1 MMNFIT
7 KSLQYRK
14 KEIDWQKKYGANAPK
29 AGALAPDF
37 ELYDV
42 SGKYRV
48 KLSDYRGQIPVA
60 LVFGSFT

>member
-1 MMNFIT
+1 MNFVT
-7 KSLQYRK
+7 KSFKYRK
-14 KEIDWQKKYGANAPK
+14 IEIDWQKKYGANAPK
-29 AGALAPDF
+29 VGTLAPDF

>member
-1 MMNFIT
+1 MNFIP
-7 KSLQYRK
+7 KSLQYRQQ
-14 KEIDWQKKYGANAPK
+14 ERVWQKKYDAHAPK
-29 AGALAPDF
+29 AGSLAPDF

-48 KLSDYRGQIPVA
+48 RLSDFRGQIPVA

>member
-1 MMNFIT
+1 MNFFT
-7 KSLQYRK
+7 KSLQYRN
-14 KEIDWQKKYGANAPK
+14 KEIDWLKKHGTNAPK
-29 AGALAPDF
+29 VGTLAPDF

-48 KLSDYRGQIPVA
+48 KLSDYCGQTLVD

>member
-1 MMNFIT
+1 MNFVT
-7 KSLQYRK
+7 KSLKYRNI
-14 KEIDWQKKYGANAPK
+14 EIDWQKKYGANAPK
-29 AGALAPDF
+29 VGTLAPNIK
-37 ELYDV
+37 LYDV